1 MMMTRLVPDRIV
13 GSLAFAILAFVM
25 LALLAMLALGLPACN
40 AVLGYKEATVDPNLP
55 AEGEAGTTTQ
65 AFTCDSYCTNIM
77 KNCTGDQ
84 TEYLSIDV
92 CKGMC
97 SHFELGPQDHV
108 NGDTLS
114 CRSYH
119 AISAAQDPTT
129 HCKHA
134 GPTGGG
140 HCGSDPCIPFCSL
153 DAALCTGT
161 DQPYPGGELA
171 CRKACATY
179 TYMLA
184 PTDPDLLES
193 GPTLNCRLWHLE
205 SAYDPNNPAAKSTHC
220 PHTGQ
225 MSTACF

>member
-1 MMMTRLVPDRIV
+1 MKHLLSSLVV
-13 GSLAFAILAFVM
+13 
-25 LALLAMLALGLPACN
+25 LGVSACN
-40 AVLGYKEATVDPNLP
+40 AVLGYNEATVDPNLP
-55 AEGEAGTTTQ
+55 ADGDAGTTTQ
-65 AFTCDSYCTNIM
+65 AFTCDAYCANIT

-84 TEYLSIDV
+84 TEYLNVDI

-97 SHFELGPQDHV
+97 SHFELGPADHV

-140 HCGSDPCIPFCSL
+140 HCGSDPCIPFCAL
-153 DAALCTGT
+153 DAALCADGNN
-161 DQPYPGGELA
+161 PYPGGELA
-171 CRKACATY
+171 CRTAYVNY
-179 TYMLA
+179 TYKLG
-184 PTDPDLLES
+184 PTDVELLVV
-193 GPTLNCRLWHLE
+193 GATLNCRLWHLE
-205 SAYDPNNPAAKSTHC
+205 SAYDPNNPVAKTTHC

-225 MSTACF
+225 TSTTCF